1 MASRVGPRLR
11 TFARALPKL
20 VARSRSRARPT
31 APRRV
36 LIAHHLLAGDT
47 LMLAPLLAKLR
58 EQYPEAD
65 IAMTMRRALA
75 SLFAGRPYGTR
86 ALVYDPRD
94 GAALERLFAEGEF
107 DLALVPGDNRYS
119 WIATAIGAK
128 WIVAFEG
135 DRPAYKSWPVDERVR
150 YPDAEAA
157 WSDMVAEMVPGP
169 APRPYV
175 PGDWPAPACKPFER
189 PDRPY
194 CVLHVEASTPLKH
207 WPEANWKALAEALA
221 GRGLDVVWSAGPAGA
236 DYLARIDSGKRFLAL
251 GHRLDFAQLWH
262 LVAGARLLVCP
273 DTSVA
278 HLGKLTFTPTVTLF
292 GPSSARL
299 FGKGRFWRNAPFT
312 EVTVPDFPC
321 RDQRLL
327 FKREIAWVRRCTRS
341 TSECP
346 RPRCMEAISVEQV
359 LRAAG

>member
-20 VARSRSRARPT
+20 VGRSRSRARPT

-75 SLFAGRPYGTR
+75 SLYAGRPYGMR

-94 GAALERLFAEGEF
+94 GAALERLFAEEEF

-128 WIVAFEG
+128 WIVAFAG

-157 WSDMVAEMVPGP
+157 WGDMVTEMVPGP
-169 APRPYV
+169 APRPYE

-189 PDRPY
+189 PDRSY

-207 WPEANWKALAEALA
+207 WPEANWMALAEALA

-236 DYLARIDSGKRFLAL
+236 DYLARIDPGRRFLAL

-299 FGKGRFWRNAPFT
+299 FGKGQFWRNAPFT

-327 FKREIAWVRRCTRS
+327 FKREIAWVRRCTR
-341 TSECP
+341 TTAECP
-346 RPRCMEAISVEQV
+346 QPRCMEAISVEQV
-359 LRAAG
+359 LRAVS